1 MAHPLR
7 ASRAPSRERHQRT
20 RTGEAG
26 SAASAGA
33 PPAAARG
40 RGGSLR
46 PLLTD
51 LAFGL
56 AFFAIAGGVGW
67 AFWPQ

>member
-1 MAHPLR
+1 VTGHPR
-7 ASRAPSRERHQRT
+7 
-20 RTGEAG
+20 
-26 SAASAGA
+26 
-33 PPAAARG
+33 
-40 RGGSLR
+40 GSLR